1 MRIML
6 RRTVVLAVV
15 AAMCTAAFAAKPR
28 TPLVIDASEAGAV
41 ADGKTLNTA
50 VLQNAIDKISSAG
63 GGTLVLK
70 GGSFL
75 TGNLFLKDNVELR
88 VEAGATLLGSTN
100 PFDYTLVTDTSIP
113 EGRGLDSAR
122 MGLIIIHKVKNV
134 KLSGYGTIDGQGRA
148 LAVAVDSINT
158 YNKKHGAEK
167 RERPGEISR
176 QKLLFGSDSDGI
188 TIENLNMRNSAVWGI
203 SFDGCENVRVE
214 GIKVYNRAYWNN
226 DGIDLTD
233 SRHVVIRNCDINSA
247 DDGICFKSNRD
258 DYVNTDILIENCSIA
273 SSASAIKFGTASYG
287 IWKGVAIRNIKVR
300 DTFRSAIA
308 IESVDG
314 ARIEDILVENVYA
327 RNTGNGIFLRL
338 GRRRGDGGGCLRN
351 VTIRN
356 LSCEVPAGRPDQG
369 YDIPGPIV
377 DYPHHNPYPCSITGL
392 PANHVENVL
401 IENVELILPGRATK
415 AMGYVPLTDLDLVP
429 ENEAEYPEYSMFGEL
444 PAYAFYVRHADGVK
458 FRNIRI
464 FLMED
469 DYRPAIVAD
478 DAPGISFQKISL
490 PLGKDKGQIFLR
502 GCTLADGSEPIE

>member
-1 MRIML
+1 MFRRIAI
-6 RRTVVLAVV
+6 LAIAVTLG
-15 AAMCTAAFAAKPR
+15 TALTAKPK
-28 TPLVIDASEAGAV
+28 TPLVVDALSAGAV
-41 ADGKTLNTA
+41 ADGKTLNTK
-50 VLQNAIDKISSAG
+50 VLQDAIDRISSAG

-100 PFDYTLVTDTSIP
+100 PYDYTLVTDTSIP

-122 MGLIIIHKVKNV
+122 MGLIIIHKVNNV
-134 KLSGYGTIDGQGRA
+134 KLSGYGTIDGQGRE
-148 LAVAVDSINT
+148 LAIAVDSINL
-158 YNKKHGAEK
+158 YNKKHGTEK
-167 RERPGEISR
+167 RERPGELSR
-176 QKLLFGSDSDGI
+176 QKLLFGSDSNGI

-203 SFDGCENVRVE
+203 SFDCCENVRVE

-233 SRHVVIRNCDINSA
+233 SRHVIIRGCDINSA
-247 DDGICFKSNRD
+247 DDGLCLKSNRD
-258 DYVNTDILIENCSIA
+258 DFVNTDILIEDCNIA

-287 IWKGVAIRNIKVR
+287 AWKGVTIRNIKVR

-338 GRRRGDGGGCLRN
+338 GRRRGDGTGYLRN

-377 DYPHHNPYPCSITGL
+377 DYPHHNPFPCSITGL
-392 PANHVENVL
+392 PANHVQNVL

-415 AMGYVPLTDLDLVP
+415 AMGYVPLSNLDLVP
-429 ENEAEYPEYSMFGEL
+429 ENESDYPEYSMFGEL
-444 PAYAFYVRHADGVK
+444 PSYAFYVRHADGVK
-458 FRNIRI
+458 FKNIRL

-478 DAPGISFQKISL
+478 DAAGISFQDITY
-490 PLGKDKGQIFLR
+490 PLHKRDGQIFLR
-502 GCTLADGSEPIE
+502 GCTLAPGSDRVEQ